1 MMTSIRGEMTSWMTA
16 TDDGMKK
23 QIQEA
28 EQKMQKMQNKRSG
41 NFRDFLIKKRSSRES
56 QLKILQNRSSSRDE
70 LISATCYPVLLPLPA
85 IYVLRTANML
95 LLPTASY
102 CLLLSQR
109 LHLCG
114 SPSPPT
120 GRSGRCSRRPA
131 TAPSSHDRHPGASPS
146 PPLSPGRGL
155 HHHFQPSNGK

>member
-1 MMTSIRGEMTSWMTA
+1 MMTSIRGEMSWMTA

-41 NFRDFLIKKRSSRES
+41 NFRDFLIKKRSSR
-56 QLKILQNRSSSRDE
+56 DE

-85 IYVLRTANML
+85 IYVLRTANIL
-95 LLPTASY
+95 VLPTASY

-120 GRSGRCSRRPA
+120 GRSGRCSRRSA

-155 HHHFQPSNGK
+155 QHHFQPSNGK